1 MFTMQYVSMLV
12 RIELQGKAL
21 ELQSI
26 TLMYGCKEK
35 HLENGL
41 TYHILK

>member
-12 RIELQGKAL
+12 KIELLGKAL

-26 TLMYGCKEK
+26 ISMYGCKEE